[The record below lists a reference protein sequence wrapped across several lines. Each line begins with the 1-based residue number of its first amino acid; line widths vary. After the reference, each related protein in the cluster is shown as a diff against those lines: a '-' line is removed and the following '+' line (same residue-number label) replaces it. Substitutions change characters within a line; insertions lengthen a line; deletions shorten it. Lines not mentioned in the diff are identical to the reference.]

1 MDHYEWKVHKIQIAL
16 QLTRLFKWKGTI
28 ALLKAKY
35 MEDRK
40 SIYHIDM

>member
-16 QLTRLFKWKGTI
+16 QLIRLFKWKGTI